1 MRTVRMACTGA
12 VAVTLL
18 LALAAPAAAQEAESA
33 PEAVS
38 MEGTLVGAHWPDV
51 TAPACD
57 LPGTAWRFKIVAS
70 GELSGLGEV
79 EAYMTH
85 CTVYDP
91 ESGAPPTYYEAMTTL
106 ETAEGD
112 MLSVVHAIPTTEVF
126 VSDDGQPT
134 GFRLDGT
141 WEAVGGTGRFMH
153 AAGTGTIVGAAD
165 VPGDIVLDYTGEITL
180 DAPEPPAE

>member
-1 MRTVRMACTGA
+1 MRTMRMVCAGGTA
-12 VAVTLL
+12 VALL
-18 LALAAPAAAQEAESA
+18 LALAAPAAAQEQESA
-33 PEAVS
+33 PVS
-38 MEGTLVGAHWPDV
+38 MEGALVGAQWPDV

-91 ESGAPPTYYEAMTTL
+91 ESGMPPTYYEEMTTF
-106 ETAEGD
+106 ETADGD
-112 MLSVVHAIPTTEVF
+112 MLSVVHDIPTTEVF
-126 VSDDGQPT
+126 VGDDGQPT

-141 WEAVGGTGRFMH
+141 WEAVGGTGQFMH
-153 AAGTGTIVGAAD
+153 AAGTGTVVGAAD
-165 VPGDIVLDYTGEITL
+165 IPGDIVLDYTGEITL